1 MRKDYI
7 IRGSAVILAVFTVL
21 SVVFAIINFQK
32 DGQFSAPDDGVW
44 WVEHNGGLFAKRVVA
59 GGPGDKAG
67 IKEGD
72 QLIAVSDELN
82 SKPADKLLPRN
93 NKEQPKLKPFSTVAQ
108 LERRLYAIGVW
119 SKADYVLDRQGSR
132 MGASVILTPT
142 DRSLYLGERLIGLI
156 YLGIGIYVLF
166 RPRNPRTSTSF
177 VWFLLFFTPS
187 ITRES

>member
-1 MRKDYI
+1 MASNLQPSASRFVSSKEVVSPQMGQLHSFRELAGPGIRMRKDFI
-7 IRGSAVILAVFTVL
+7 IRGSAVILAVLTVF

-93 NKEQPKLKPFSTVAQ
+93 SKEQPKLKPFSTVAQ
-108 LERRLYAIGVW
+108 LERRLYAVGVW
-119 SKADYVLDRQGSR
+119 SKADYVLDRDGSR
-132 MGASVILTPT
+132 MGASVILAPT
-142 DRSLYLGERLIGLI
+142 DRS
-156 YLGIGIYVLF
+156 
-166 RPRNPRTSTSF
+166 
-177 VWFLLFFTPS
+177 
-187 ITRES
+187 